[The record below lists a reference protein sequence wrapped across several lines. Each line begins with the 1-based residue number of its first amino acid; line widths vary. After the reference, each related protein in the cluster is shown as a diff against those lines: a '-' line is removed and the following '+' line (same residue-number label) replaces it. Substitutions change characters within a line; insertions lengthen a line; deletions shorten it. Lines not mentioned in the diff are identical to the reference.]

1 MAFFSPQA
9 LSLNPQAVA
18 DSLTGENGAPGALI
32 SISDGT
38 RFAAVAS
45 GLSDLDGTPAQTEQS
60 FQIGSQ
66 SKIMTALV
74 VLQLAEEG
82 LIDLDEPFAS
92 YIDPELISGVVNA
105 DRATVQQALTMKTG
119 IPNYTE
125 VEREDGTSMD
135 DFFVD
140 HPDEVFDGEEI
151 LELVQGL
158 PAVSELGSE
167 YYYSN
172 TNYFYLSMVI
182 EAVTGKDLGAV
193 FDERIFA
200 PLGMSDT
207 YLNDFRDDP
216 KEWGSF
222 LEVDDELYDVSGV
235 LSDNNGAGGVVST
248 LKDMT
253 TFFEA
258 MFVDQ
263 TLVSE
268 NVLATMM
275 NFDNGSMDPDGY
287 LFNSGLVQLEI
298 ENVGTFVGFS
308 GGTIGT
314 DSATYLHLES
324 GRVVSAVINRSDSD
338 ASATLG
344 LLSTAILAMGD
355 EAWEDTSSD
364 QPFTIDGVSAAQM
377 AVQTKNDLSELHIG
391 DAHLKLGDA
400 IRNMESNDFTF
411 TDGSQLLLGSRA
423 ADVLSASGSADD
435 HIRGFGGDDRL
446 NGGAGNDVL
455 HGGAG
460 ADTIKGGTGADTL
473 RGSRGEDQLFA
484 GQGDDLLYGGTGHDS
499 LRAGRGDDQLRG
511 GAGNDFLLASGGDDY
526 LSGGRG
532 HDRLLGGTGDDALY
546 GSKGNDVLFGGT
558 GDDRMTGGSG
568 ADVFVFR
575 ENWRD
580 DTADLDVITDFDL
593 GVDQL
598 QLRGRTVTEQSV
610 EDTGLLLTLDGDGDA
625 ILLLGLTDELDLS
638 LL

>member
-182 EAVTGKDLGAV
+182 EAITGKDLGAV

-263 TLVSE
+263 TLVSD

-275 NFDNGSMDPDGY
+275 DFDNGSMDPDGY

-377 AVQTKNDLSELHIG
+377 AVQTNNDLSELHIG